1 VSDDA
6 QRFDVG
12 DLSGVGEGEMTSCT
26 VDGTDVLI
34 CRVKGELY
42 ALEDLCSHADTILSD
57 GFLHGYTITCSL
69 HGAQFDVRDGH
80 HMGPP
85 AYTGVKTFELEQA
98 PGGGVCVVVR
108 KAEKKDD
115 GRPETGYFM
124 TR

>member
-1 VSDDA
+1 
-6 QRFDVG
+6 VG
-12 DLSGVGEGEMTSCT
+12 NETHRVNVGSLADVGEGDMTSCP

-34 CRVKGELY
+34 CRVQGQLY

-69 HGAQFDVRDGH
+69 HGAQFDVRDGTH
-80 HMGPP
+80 KGPP
-85 AYTGVKTFELEQA
+85 AYTGVKTYEVEET
-98 PGGGVCVVVR
+98 PEGVCVVVR
-108 KAEKKDD
+108 APERRDD